1 MRQSMQTSR
10 GGLHPTS
17 FKVLVHLSELRSQES
32 CPTQHSLVWAHPEVS
47 GRRSGTSGSMRAVS
61 LADLHGADRGGQD
74 GMREG
79 RECVTVNRRIL
90 LSEITPQ

>member
-1 MRQSMQTSR
+1 MQTSR

-61 LADLHGADRGGQD
+61 LVDLHGADRGGHGARTDAQQD
-74 GMREG
+74 SRLG
-79 RECVTVNRRIL
+79 TDNRAVL
-90 LSEITPQ
+90 